1 MTRRARAVPADVAS
15 TGTAGAVA
23 EARLRALRAEAEA
36 ELRAASERIAE
47 LTAARADANSDDEH
61 DPEGATIGFEWSQ
74 ADAIRTG
81 LRQRLAEVDA
91 ALRRVA
97 DGTYG
102 FCAVCGDP
110 IAAARLEA
118 RPTTDRCIRHA

>member
-1 MTRRARAVPADVAS
+1 MSDAP
-15 TGTAGAVA
+15 A
-23 EARLRALRAEAEA
+23 EARLHALRAEAEA
-36 ELRAASERIAE
+36 ELRAAGERIDAM
-47 LTAARADANSDDEH
+47 TAARADANSDDEH

-74 ADAIRTG
+74 ADALRSG

-91 ALRRVA
+91 ALARIA

-102 FCAVCGDP
+102 ICAVCGEP
-110 IAAARLEA
+110 IPSARLEA